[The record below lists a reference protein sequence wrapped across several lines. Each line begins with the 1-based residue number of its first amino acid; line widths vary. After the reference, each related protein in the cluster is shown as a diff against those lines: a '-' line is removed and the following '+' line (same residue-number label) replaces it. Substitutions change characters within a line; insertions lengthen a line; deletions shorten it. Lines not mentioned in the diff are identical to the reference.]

1 VPKTVLPAGA
11 SRVSRLLAV
20 LADSIVDRDVE
31 IGSLTSFS
39 ESQEPWVTASLVIG
53 RPTDNFW
60 MLAQAVPIS
69 QHDIVWVTEVETAVE
84 TLPSC
89 RRKQPDFSFYGYG
102 VHN

>member
-1 VPKTVLPAGA
+1 
-11 SRVSRLLAV
+11 
-20 LADSIVDRDVE
+20 
-31 IGSLTSFS
+31 
-39 ESQEPWVTASLVIG
+39 
-53 RPTDNFW
+53 